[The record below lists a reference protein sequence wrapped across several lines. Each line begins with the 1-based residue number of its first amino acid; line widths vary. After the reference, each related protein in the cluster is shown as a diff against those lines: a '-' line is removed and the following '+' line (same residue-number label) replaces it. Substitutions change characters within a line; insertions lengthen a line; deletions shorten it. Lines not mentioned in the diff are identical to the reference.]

1 MVKYTIED
9 NINFWDEL
17 NSNDNDNDNDN
28 DNFCLISKQKL
39 LDNYI
44 KLPCSHTFN
53 YKTLF
58 NEIKN
63 FKYNKYLYYSNI
75 KLQNNQIIC
84 PYCRTVI
91 NNLLPFIPS
100 LIPDKIN
107 YVNYPLKYCLP
118 LYKCKYSYKNKNCQS
133 NNAYINNN
141 NTFCEKHHLLIEK
154 KNYYNNLTPEMK
166 KYSKNYKVKDIKN
179 ILKSNKLKCS
189 GLKNEL
195 VIRIFENKLN

>member
-1 MVKYTIED
+1 MVKYNTED
-9 NINFWDEL
+9 NINFWNEL
-17 NSNDNDNDNDN
+17 NNIDDDYVDDNI
-28 DNFCLISKQKL
+28 CLISKQKL

-84 PYCRTVI
+84 PYCRAVI

-100 LIPDKIN
+100 LIPDKIK
-107 YVNYPLKYCLP
+107 YVNYPLKHCLS
-118 LYKCKYSYKNKNCQS
+118 LYKCKYNYKNKCCSS

-141 NTFCEKHHLLIEK
+141 NTFCEKHHLLTEK
-154 KNYYNNLTPEMK
+154 KHNCSILTPEMK
-166 KYSKNYKVKDIKN
+166 TYSKNNKVKDIKM

-195 VIRIFENKLN
+195 VIRIFDNKLN